1 MMRFGNIKVLHI
13 CFILLVITVTS
24 TVSSHRC
31 HVCSKCDE
39 PFVIKKNEIQSGCS
53 FCSTVRTYSQD
64 RLMVT
69 SRSCVPVCVESDSR
83 RSGTGIVTSCCSGDL
98 CNSSGRIQI
107 PLPLIMVSLLAILP
121 ILSINF

>member
-1 MMRFGNIKVLHI
+1 MSVFFAL
-13 CFILLVITVTS
+13 FLTVS
-24 TVSSHRC
+24 KLYLSSHRC

-39 PFVIKKNEIQSGCS
+39 PFVIKKGEIQSGCS

-107 PLPLIMVSLLAILP
+107 SLPLIMVSIFAILP
-121 ILSINF
+121 ILSIKF